1 MGRRVNAMKKLFLL
15 WMTVFLMVPAFGHSP
30 VSRET
35 LKILFPE
42 AENFVN
48 RKESLTLEQVLKV
61 EKATEDKVQEADKNL
76 TVFVA
81 VVKDPRTNKMKSI
94 GAVLLVD
101 TEGSAGTIDMAVA
114 YNLDGSVKKVFITE
128 NKDDKE
134 LESEGFL
141 SQLEG
146 KSPSD
151 GWDLERDFQ
160 LMGDPASAQ
169 ALIRTVRRGMYLF
182 LAFMSR

>member
-1 MGRRVNAMKKLFLL
+1 MKKLFLL
-15 WMTVFLMVPAFGHSP
+15 WMTVFLTVPALGHSP

-35 LKILFPE
+35 LKKLFSE
-42 AENFVN
+42 ADNFVN
-48 RKESLTLEQVLKV
+48 RKKSLTPEQVLKV
-61 EKATEDKVQEADKNL
+61 EQATGDKVQEVDKNL
-76 TVFVA
+76 TIFVA

-101 TEGSAGTIDMAVA
+101 AEGSAGTIDMAVA

-134 LESEGFL
+134 LESEAFL

-146 KSPSD
+146 RSPSD
-151 GWDLERDFQ
+151 SWDLEKDFQ
-160 LMGDPASAQ
+160 LVGNPASAQ
-169 ALIRTVRRGMYLF
+169 ALIRAVHRGMHL
-182 LAFMSR
+182 LLTSMSR